1 MQFSVKA
8 GLIFAAIL
16 LAGALFFL
24 YRDSDTLPAEIAS
37 GNGRLE
43 ATEVDV
49 ASRDPGRI
57 SSILVR
63 EGDEVQK
70 GEVLARMDTDA
81 LDAELR
87 AAEARAREARAEA
100 AASRTAE
107 AGAQSA
113 LALAQ
118 NTADRTGR
126 LIAKGFVSA
135 EKMDLDANALKIA
148 RANASAARSR
158 VLACDEAVAALD
170 AKAGG
175 IQVALAETSLK
186 APISGRVL
194 YRLAQ
199 PGEVIPSGG
208 KVLTLIDTLDVT
220 ISIFLPEAEAGKVS
234 IGSPARIL
242 LDALPNEAIPGK
254 VTFVAPRA
262 QFTPKEVET
271 RNEREKLMFRVR
283 VTADP
288 AWLKSHPGLAKPGM
302 PGLAYVLMKPDASW
316 PSILTTK

>member
-1 MQFSVKA
+1 MQLSVKS
-8 GLIFAAIL
+8 GLIFAAL
-16 LAGALFFL
+16 LFAGGLFFI
-24 YRDSDTLPAEIAS
+24 YRDRDMLPPEIAS

-57 SSILVR
+57 ASILVR
-63 EGDEVQK
+63 EGDEVGK
-70 GEVLARMDTDA
+70 GEILAEMDTGA

-87 AAEARAREARAEA
+87 AAEARARQARAEA

-118 NTADRTGR
+118 NTASRTGR
-126 LIAKGFVSA
+126 LVAKGFVSA
-135 EKMDLDANALKIA
+135 EKLDLDTNALKIA

-158 VLACDEAVAALD
+158 VRSSDEAVAALD
-170 AKAGG
+170 AKVGG
-175 IQVALAETSLK
+175 IQVALAESSLK

-199 PGEVIPSGG
+199 PGEVIPGGG

-220 ISIFLPEAEAGKVS
+220 MSIFLPEAEAGKVS
-234 IGSPARIL
+234 IGGPARIL
-242 LDALPNEAIPGK
+242 LDALPEEPVPAK

-288 AWLKSHPGLAKPGM
+288 VWLKSHPGLAKPGM

-316 PSILTTK
+316 PAILTPK